1 MLFEDPTKRW
11 PMPNATKTKTKTK
24 AQVDA
29 EGVMLELLADLRK
42 TSVEELRQELRVAG
56 EGMPVDSLDM
66 FDVLVE
72 FRQRT
77 GITIDKKQLRR
88 STMRSVEAFAQ
99 FATKD
104 AVS

>member
-1 MLFEDPTKRW
+1 MAS
-11 PMPNATKTKTKTK
+11 ATKTR
-24 AQVDA
+24 AQTAA
-29 EGVMLELLADLRK
+29 EDVVVELLATLRK
-42 TSVEELRQELRVAG
+42 TSVEELRQELGAAG

-77 GITIDKKQLRR
+77 GITIDKKKLRR
-88 STMRSVEAFAQ
+88 RTMRSVEAFAQ

-104 AVS
+104 ASS

>member
-1 MLFEDPTKRW
+1 MQSATNTKSS
-11 PMPNATKTKTKTK
+11 
-24 AQVDA
+24 AQTDA
-29 EGVMLELLADLRK
+29 EEIVLELLADLRK
-42 TSVEELRQELRVAG
+42 TGVGELRQELGAAG

-77 GITIDKKQLRR
+77 GITIDKKKLRR
-88 STMRSVEAFAQ
+88 RTMRSVEAFAQ

-104 AVS
+104 AAT

>member
-1 MLFEDPTKRW
+1 VPNPTD
-11 PMPNATKTKTKTK
+11 TKTK
-24 AQVDA
+24 AQADA
-29 EGVMLELLADLRK
+29 EDVVLELLAELRK
-42 TSVEELRQELRVAG
+42 TSVAELRQELGAAG

-77 GITIDKKQLRR
+77 RITIDKKKLRR
-88 STMRSVEAFAQ
+88 RTMRSVEAFAQ

-104 AVS
+104 APS

>member
-1 MLFEDPTKRW
+1 MQS
-11 PMPNATKTKTKTK
+11 ATNTK
-24 AQVDA
+24 ANAQTDA
-29 EGVMLELLADLRK
+29 EEIVLELLADLRK
-42 TSVEELRQELRVAG
+42 TSVGELRQELGAAG

-77 GITIDKKQLRR
+77 GITIDKKKLRR
-88 STMRSVEAFAQ
+88 RTMRSVEAFAQ

-104 AVS
+104 AAT

>member
-1 MLFEDPTKRW
+1 MAS
-11 PMPNATKTKTKTK
+11 ATKTKTE
-24 AQVDA
+24 AQTDA
-29 EGVMLELLADLRK
+29 EHVVLELLASLRK
-42 TSVEELRQELRVAG
+42 TSVPELREELGAAG

-88 STMRSVEAFAQ
+88 RTMRSVEAFAQ

-104 AVS
+104 VAS